1 MILNNFEFEISNLNC
16 MSLAFLLLIPVL
28 FLENI
33 KKMNKVIFLG
43 VFLAAFSL
51 LCIIIYM
58 TKIIYKGKNYGMN
71 AVPFKFDG
79 TFLFISV
86 AFTAIECY

>member
-1 MILNNFEFEISNLNC
+1 

-28 FLENI
+28 FLENM
-33 KKMNKVIFLG
+33 KKMNNVNFLG
-43 VFLAAFSL
+43 VFLATFSL

-58 TKIIYKGKNYGMN
+58 SKIIYNGKAHGID

-79 TFLFISV
+79 AFLFISV
-86 AFTAIECY
+86 AFTAIEGF